1 MNTQIL
7 LNQYFETA
15 FSAPDGIK
23 RLRELI
29 LSLAMQGKL
38 VPQDSTDQPARELL
52 QEIEAEK
59 QRLIK
64 AGKIKKQKPLPPIQP
79 EEILYELPESWE
91 WVRLG
96 DIGES
101 NIGLTYKPSD
111 IS

>member
-1 MNTQIL
+1 MDTQIL

-15 FSAPDGIK
+15 FSAPDRIK

-64 AGKIKKQKPLPPIQP
+64 AEKIKKQKPLEPIQL
-79 EEILYELPESWE
+79 EEIPYELPESWE
-91 WVRLG
+91 WVKIR
-96 DIGES
+96 
-101 NIGLTYKPSD
+101 NIC
-111 IS
+111 